1 MGKNDVIA
9 QGLRD
14 LVEFQKE
21 QAEHSATELIE
32 KSFGLLAAG
41 KCPKKII
48 EQQIDSDVDRLIEAL
63 TCSLDLQEIE
73 LIDLSGCD
81 DDRLPQCLAI
91 IREGSEEKRLLLQKT
106 LSERSYGIMAQTV
119 LDRVEGMSDIAIAKE
134 TILAYGGDDRLVAAM
149 IKEVKRRAG

>member
-1 MGKNDVIA
+1 MDKNVI

-14 LVEFQKE
+14 LVELQRV
-21 QAEHSATELIE
+21 QAERSATELIE
-32 KSFGLLAAG
+32 ENFGLLAAG
-41 KCPKKII
+41 KCPAKII
-48 EQQIDSDVDRLIEAL
+48 EQIDSDVDRLIEAL
-63 TCSLDLQEIE
+63 TCSDLQEIE

-106 LSERSYGIMAQTV
+106 LSERSYGIMARTV

-134 TILAYGGDDRLVAAM
+134 TILAYSGDDRLAAAM
-149 IKEVKRRAG
+149 IKEAKRRAG